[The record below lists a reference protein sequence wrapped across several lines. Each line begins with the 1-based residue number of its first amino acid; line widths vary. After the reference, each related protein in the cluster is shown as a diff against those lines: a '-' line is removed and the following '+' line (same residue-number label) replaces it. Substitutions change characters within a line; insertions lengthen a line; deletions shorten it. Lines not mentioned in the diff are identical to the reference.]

1 MKNKEVAKLLYE
13 IADLLEIKE
22 VEWKPMAYRKAA
34 QNIEALSKDIEE
46 IYKKGELDKVPGV
59 GKGIDKK
66 ISEFLKT
73 GESSYLNKLKKKIPI
88 KVEELLDIPEL
99 GPKTVKLL
107 YKNLKVKN
115 IKDLKKVAK
124 QGKISK
130 LYGMGEKTEKEIL
143 EGIKDLES
151 NKKRFL
157 LKDMLPTIKRIEER
171 LRNLKEVQRVVV
183 AGSVRRKKETIHDAD
198 ILVVSDKPS
207 KVTEYF
213 TKMNDVKKVLAK
225 GPTRSSVLLKNG
237 FQVDLR
243 IVKKESFGA
252 ALQYFTGSKAHSIK
266 LRKIAI
272 KKGLK
277 LSEYGVFKGNKRI
290 AGKTE
295 KEVYNKLG
303 LPYIKPELRE
313 DTGEIEEGL
322 KKKKKF

>member
-277 LSEYGVFKGNKRI
+277 LSEDGVFKGNKRI

-322 KKKKKF
+322 KKKKN